1 MPLKMEKTKIW
12 NKNATQLWIS
22 YNIKKKSSRILLH
35 NSDYNIQGRW
45 AWTNASTQKNYWDD
59 VKNRKPQFREKPNAI
74 KTQGSKYQEGKQ
86 PISKEASVGAAT
98 NKYKLAA
105 SKQFYQLED

>member
-1 MPLKMEKTKIW
+1 M
-12 NKNATQLWIS
+12 
-22 YNIKKKSSRILLH
+22 
-35 NSDYNIQGRW
+35 
-45 AWTNASTQKNYWDD
+45 
-59 VKNRKPQFREKPNAI
+59 KNRKPQFREKPNAI

-86 PISKEASVGAAT
+86 PISKEASVGAGT